1 MPYKHWH
8 VARERGS
15 SGPAGRLLASVKMAY
30 HAWETGWAR
39 NVGAAQGVAMTLRD
53 KVAIVTGGSRG
64 IGRAICFGFA
74 GQGAKVV
81 VASRTEVETSAGTE
95 FAKYAA
101 GTIHDTAHMIQAQG
115 GSAVGIKCDV
125 TQVDDTRHLV
135 DATLARFGRIDI
147 LVNNAGIDCESPVVD
162 MDINLLDRCLAVNVR
177 APLLLCKFALPSMLA
192 QCSGSIFCITSGA
205 ARGYRPGRVG
215 YSMSK
220 AALERMFLSLAEE
233 VRSANIA
240 VNVLGPGRVDTWMNR
255 RGDWPGT
262 AYIPMTQP
270 EAIIPAAV
278 WLAQQTA
285 ASFTGQV
292 VERADFGVTWGPPA
306 TATLEKF

>member
-1 MPYKHWH
+1 
-8 VARERGS
+8 
-15 SGPAGRLLASVKMAY
+15 
-30 HAWETGWAR
+30 
-39 NVGAAQGVAMTLRD
+39 MTLRD

-64 IGRAICFGFA
+64 IGRALCLGFA
-74 GQGAKVV
+74 AQGAKVV
-81 VASRTEVETSAGTE
+81 VASRTELDSSTGTE
-95 FAKYAA
+95 FGRYAA
-101 GTIHDTAHMIQAQG
+101 GSIHDTARMIQTQG

-125 TQVDDTRHLV
+125 TQADDLRHLV
-135 DATLARFGRIDI
+135 DATLTRFGRIDI
-147 LVNNAGIDCESPVVD
+147 LANNAGIDCESPVVD
-162 MDINLLDRCLAVNVR
+162 MEVDLLDRCLAVNVR

-192 QCSGSIFCITSGA
+192 QRSGSIFGITSGS

-233 VRSANIA
+233 VRPADIA

-262 AYIPMTQP
+262 AHIPMAQP

-285 ASFTGQV
+285 TSFTGQV
-292 VERADFGVTWGPPA
+292 VERADFGVTWGPGVG
-306 TATLEKF
+306 